1 VVSDELILASYPLP
15 LTPYPLS
22 LKTMAAIRF
31 FLLLVLLG
39 GLTVLLVQNWTPV
52 LPLVFLGGQTQA
64 LPLSIWIL
72 FSVAAGA
79 ITSIFIATCFQISSY
94 FAQPRAKKPRR
105 RAVKTASRST
115 AEEKNTYKA
124 PDTTGTSSYS
134 YTAAPPPRQTPTSVQ
149 DDSDDWETSTDD
161 DWNFSEDTPAKS
173 DRNTDRTE
181 YTDRSV
187 ADTTRSSE
195 PRDDWEY
202 IPQKE
207 PQPQPQ
213 VTVKNYTNYENDNET
228 KKEPAREPKS
238 SDRPDSVYSYSSDE
252 PKNSGVGR
260 TESIYD
266 AEYRVLT
273 PPYKQQNPSSP
284 PPNNRPQN
292 NDEDDWGFIDDE
304 DWNVDGDDSPRPEK

>member
-1 VVSDELILASYPLP
+1 
-15 LTPYPLS
+15 
-22 LKTMAAIRF
+22 MAAIRF

-79 ITSIFIATCFQISSY
+79 ITSIFVASCFQISSY

-105 RAVKTASRST
+105 RAAKTASTRST
-115 AEEKNTYKA
+115 PEEKNTSQA
-124 PDTTGTSSYS
+124 SDTTKTSSYS
-134 YTAAPPPRQTPTSVQ
+134 YTAASAPPPQTPTSVQ
-149 DDSDDWETSTDD
+149 DDSDDWKTSTDD
-161 DWNFSEDTPAKS
+161 DWDFAEDTAAKS
-173 DRNTDRTE
+173 DRDPERRE

-187 ADTTRSSE
+187 ADRTRSSD
-195 PRDDWEY
+195 PGDDWEY
-202 IPQKE
+202 IPQ
-207 PQPQPQ
+207 QAQPQ
-213 VTVKNYTNYENDNET
+213 VTVKNSTSYESDRET
-228 KKEPAREPKS
+228 EKEINREPKS
-238 SDRPDSVYSYSSDE
+238 SDRPDSVYSYSSRE

-273 PPYKQQNPSSP
+273 PPYKQQNPSPPP
-284 PPNNRPQN
+284 PPNHRPQN
-292 NDEDDWGFIDDE
+292 NDDDDWGFMDDE
-304 DWNVDGDDSPRPEK
+304 DWDAGDDSPRPEK

>member
-1 VVSDELILASYPLP
+1 
-15 LTPYPLS
+15 
-22 LKTMAAIRF
+22 MAAIRF

-72 FSVAAGA
+72 FGVAAGA
-79 ITSIFIATCFQISSY
+79 ITSIFIASCFQISSY

-105 RAVKTASRST
+105 RAAKTAATRST
-115 AEEKNTYKA
+115 PEEKNTSQA
-124 PDTTGTSSYS
+124 SDTTRTSSYS
-134 YTAAPPPRQTPTSVQ
+134 YTAANATPRQTPTSVQ
-149 DDSDDWETSTDD
+149 DDSNDWETSADD
-161 DWNFSEDTPAKS
+161 DWDFAEDTAAKS
-173 DRNTDRTE
+173 DRDPERRE

-187 ADTTRSSE
+187 ADRTRSSD
-195 PRDDWEY
+195 PGDDWEY
-202 IPQKE
+202 IPQQE
-207 PQPQPQ
+207 PQPQ
-213 VTVKNYTNYENDNET
+213 VTIKNSTSYESDNET
-228 KKEPAREPKS
+228 EKEIDQEPKS
-238 SDRPDSVYSYSSDE
+238 SDRPDSVYSYSSRE

-273 PPYKQQNPSSP
+273 PPYKQQNPSPPP

-292 NDEDDWGFIDDE
+292 NDDDDWGFMDDE
-304 DWNVDGDDSPRPEK
+304 DWDAGDDSPRPAK

>member
-1 VVSDELILASYPLP
+1 
-15 LTPYPLS
+15 
-22 LKTMAAIRF
+22 MAAIRF

-79 ITSIFIATCFQISSY
+79 ITAIFIATCFQISSY
-94 FAQPRAKKPRR
+94 FAQPRAKKSRR
-105 RAVKTASRST
+105 RAAKTVSSRST
-115 AEEKNTYKA
+115 PEEKNTDKA
-124 PDTTGTSSYS
+124 PDTTKTSSYS
-134 YTAAPPPRQTPTSVQ
+134 YTATSAAPRQTPTSVQ

-161 DWNFSEDTPAKS
+161 DWDFPEVNAPKS
-173 DRNTDRTE
+173 DRHPDRRE

-187 ADTTRSSE
+187 ADRTRSSD

-202 IPQKE
+202 SPPKE

-213 VTVKNYTNYENDNET
+213 VTVKNYTSSQTDNET
-228 KKEPAREPKS
+228 KKETNEEPKS
-238 SDRPDSVYSYSSDE
+238 SDRPDSVYSYSSGE

-284 PPNNRPQN
+284 PPPNNRPQN
-292 NDEDDWGFIDDE
+292 SQTNDDDDWGFIDDE
-304 DWNVDGDDSPRPEK
+304 DWNVDGEDSPPPEK